1 MKELIVYIAQSS
13 ICIGIFFLIYRVFL
27 RSTTFFRFNRAFLL
41 SGVIISFIIPTIR
54 FSYEVVLPIPTTSIT
69 DGSSPQLT
77 PNGLE
82 VGIWGI
88 LSIIYLAGIIIQLLR
103 NLTSYRKLIKLI
115 KSGELTQNGEYK
127 MIDSPLI
134 KSPFTVL
141 NCIAINTVNMT
152 NIEKEVILKHEI
164 THISQKHWIDLLCSE
179 CALLLQ
185 WFNPLM
191 WLYVSSQKENHEFL
205 ADKAVIDGG
214 ISPAIYQATLI
225 NQRFQGPVFSFS
237 NSFSYPNQLNRLSMI
252 KKTKTSPWRRV
263 AILALIPSFG
273 LFFWASATPRYI
285 FKSTAENENNQT
297 TETIQDSVTV
307 IRVEAQTGKP
317 IQVIGYS
324 TDNSTKN
331 TDPDK
336 ALYIIDTKEST
347 FAHMKSIAPIDIE
360 SVSVLKDQSAT
371 ELYGEKGRNGV
382 IIIKTKK
389 GDTSSLE
396 RNEENKSSLTI
407 RASTNGDKKGLS
419 TIFSDNGENAKSTHI
434 KAINPLIIVDG
445 KVESNEYLKTIDP
458 SKIERIE
465 VFKDEKATSLYGE
478 NAKEGAILVTLK
490 K

>member
-1 MKELIVYIAQSS
+1 
-13 ICIGIFFLIYRVFL
+13 
-27 RSTTFFRFNRAFLL
+27 
-41 SGVIISFIIPTIR
+41 
-54 FSYEVVLPIPTTSIT
+54 
-69 DGSSPQLT
+69 
-77 PNGLE
+77 
-82 VGIWGI
+82 
-88 LSIIYLAGIIIQLLR
+88 
-103 NLTSYRKLIKLI
+103 
-115 KSGELTQNGEYK
+115 
-127 MIDSPLI
+127 
-134 KSPFTVL
+134 
-141 NCIAINTVNMT
+141 
-152 NIEKEVILKHEI
+152 
-164 THISQKHWIDLLCSE
+164 
-179 CALLLQ
+179 
-185 WFNPLM
+185 
-191 WLYVSSQKENHEFL
+191 
-205 ADKAVIDGG
+205 
-214 ISPAIYQATLI
+214 
-225 NQRFQGPVFSFS
+225 
-237 NSFSYPNQLNRLSMI
+237 MI

-263 AILALIPSFG
+263 AILTLIPSFG

-285 FKSTAENENNQT
+285 FKSTTENDNNQT
-297 TETIQDSVTV
+297 TETIQDSVKV

-324 TDNSTKN
+324 TDNSTQN

-347 FAHMKSIAPIDIE
+347 FAHMKSIDPIHIE

-407 RASTNGDKKGLS
+407 RASTNGDKKGFS